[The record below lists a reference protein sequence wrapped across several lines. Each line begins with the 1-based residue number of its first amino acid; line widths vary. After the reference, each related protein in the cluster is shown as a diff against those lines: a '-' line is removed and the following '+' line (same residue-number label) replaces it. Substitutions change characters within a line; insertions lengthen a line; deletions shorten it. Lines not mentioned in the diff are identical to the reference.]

1 LSIVVEEKTMASN
14 QNRIL
19 TTHVGSLVRPPK
31 LVAFLEKSEA
41 GRPYD
46 HAGHAACLQ
55 ESIAEV
61 VRQQADAGVDIVSD
75 GEFGKSGSWSWYIE
89 QRISGFTERP
99 ATPEEAKDPLA
110 TMSMGHDFAEFPE
123 FYAEYFPTQ
132 GFRIRTTNT
141 VAVCNGPIRYIGQ
154 ALVQRD
160 IANLKAAVAK
170 VKVEDAFLPL
180 VAPASAFPI
189 YRNEYY
195 KDDESLLF
203 ALAEALREEYKA
215 VLDAGLRVQ
224 IDDAFLPWTYERIV
238 PPMTLAQY
246 RKWAELRIDALNHA
260 LEGLPQDRIR
270 YHICWGSWNA
280 PHTHDVPLKDIIDL
294 LLKLRV
300 GGYQFEAAN
309 VRHEHEWKVWQNVKV
324 PEGRVLIPGVISHA
338 TNVVEHPELV
348 ADRLVCFANIVGR
361 ENVMAGTDCG
371 FAQGPFTRRVHPT
384 IQWAK
389 LRAQAEGAR
398 IATGRLWGRTSA
410 A

>member
-1 LSIVVEEKTMASN
+1 MASN
-14 QNRIL
+14 QSRIL

-31 LVAFLEKSEA
+31 LVAFLKEIEA
-41 GRPYD
+41 DRPYD
-46 HAGHAACLQ
+46 QAAHAACLQ

-61 VRQQADAGVDIVSD
+61 VRQQAEAGVDIVSD
-75 GEFGKSGSWSWYIE
+75 GEFGKTDNWAWYIH
-89 QRISGFTERP
+89 QRISGFTQRP
-99 ATPEEAKDPLA
+99 ATEDELKDPLMA
-110 TMSMGHDFAEFPE
+110 SSMGQDFKDFAE

-132 GFRIRTTNT
+132 NLKPRAANVTT
-141 VAVCNGPIRYIGQ
+141 VCTGPIRYVGHAYI
-154 ALVQRD
+154 QRD
-160 IANLKAAVAK
+160 IENLKAAVAK

-180 VAPASAFPI
+180 VAPASAFPFFK
-189 YRNEYY
+189 NEYY
-195 KDDESLLF
+195 KDEETLLF
-203 ALAEALREEYKA
+203 ALADALREEYKA
-215 VLDAGLRVQ
+215 VLDAGVRIQ
-224 IDDAFLPWTYERIV
+224 IDDAFLPYTYERIV
-238 PPMTLAQY
+238 PPLTLAQY

-260 LEGLPQDRIR
+260 LEGLPQERIR

-309 VRHEHEWKVWQNVKV
+309 VRHEHEWKVWQSVKV

-389 LRAQAEGAR
+389 LRAQAEGAK
-398 IATGRLWGRTSA
+398 IATERLWGSSRSA

>member
-1 LSIVVEEKTMASN
+1 MAAN
-14 QNRIL
+14 PTRIL

-31 LVAFLEKSEA
+31 LVAFLEAIED
-41 GRPYD
+41 GCPYD
-46 HAGHAACLQ
+46 KAAHAACLS
-55 ESIAEV
+55 ESIAQV
-61 VRQQADAGVDIVSD
+61 VAQQAEAGVDIVSD
-75 GEFGKSGSWSWYIE
+75 GEFGKTGNWAWYIQ
-89 QRISGFTERP
+89 QRISGFSQRP
-99 ATPEEAKDPLA
+99 ATAEESKDPLA
-110 TMSMGHDFAEFPE
+110 TMSMGHDFADFPE

-132 GFRIRTTNT
+132 GFRVRTSNT
-141 VAVCNGPIRYIGQ
+141 VAVCSGPIRYVGQ
-154 ALVQRD
+154 ELVQRD
-160 IANLKAAVAK
+160 IANLKAALAK

-180 VAPASAFPI
+180 VAPASAFPF
-189 YRNEYY
+189 YKNEYY

-203 ALAEALREEYKA
+203 ALAEGLREEYKA
-215 VLDAGLRVQ
+215 VLDAGLRIQ
-224 IDDAFLPWTYERIV
+224 IDDAFLPWTYERVV

-260 LEGLPQDRIR
+260 LEGLPQERIR

-280 PHTHDVPLKDIIDL
+280 PHIHDVPLKDIIDL

-309 VRHEHEWKVWQNVKV
+309 VRHEHEWKVWQRVKV
-324 PEGRVLIPGVISHA
+324 PAGRTLIPGVISHA

-398 IATGRLWGRTSA
+398 IATARLWGQKSATS
-410 A
+410 

>member
-1 LSIVVEEKTMASN
+1 MASH

-19 TTHVGSLVRPPK
+19 TTHVGSLVRPPQ
-31 LVAFLEKSEA
+31 LVPFLKDIEA
-41 GRPYD
+41 GHPYD
-46 HAGHAACLQ
+46 RAAHAACLQ

-61 VRQQADAGVDIVSD
+61 VRQQAEAGVDIVSD
-75 GEFGKSGSWSWYIE
+75 GEFGKTDNWAWYVH
-89 QRISGFTERP
+89 QRISGFVERP
-99 ATPEEAKDPLA
+99 ATEEEMKDPLVVR
-110 TMSMGHDFAEFPE
+110 SMGQDFNDFAE

-132 GFRIRTTNT
+132 NLKVRATNVTT
-141 VAVCNGPIRYIGQ
+141 VCAGPIRYIGQ
-154 ALVQRD
+154 TLVQRD
-160 IANLKAAVAK
+160 IQNLKAAVAK
-170 VKVEDAFLPL
+170 VKVVDAFLPL
-180 VAPASAFPI
+180 VAPASAFPFFK
-189 YRNEYY
+189 NEYY
-195 KDDESLLF
+195 KDDETLLF

-215 VLDAGLRVQ
+215 VLDAGLLIQ
-224 IDDAFLPWTYERIV
+224 IDDAFLPYTYERIV
-238 PPMTLAQY
+238 PPLTLAQY

-260 LEGLPQDRIR
+260 LEGLPQERIR

-280 PHTHDVPLKDIIDL
+280 PHTHDVPLKDIVDL

-309 VRHEHEWKVWQNVKV
+309 VRHEHEWKVWQSVKV
-324 PEGRVLIPGVISHA
+324 PDGRVLIPGVISHT

-348 ADRLVCFANIVGR
+348 ADRLVCFANMVGR

-389 LRAQAEGAR
+389 LRAQAEGAK
-398 IATGRLWGRTSA
+398 IATERLWGSRKSA

>member
-1 LSIVVEEKTMASN
+1 MPSN
-14 QNRIL
+14 QSRIL

-31 LVAFLEKSEA
+31 LVAFLKEIEE

-46 HAGHAACLQ
+46 HAAHSACLQ

-61 VRQQADAGVDIVSD
+61 VRQQAEAGVDIVSD
-75 GEFGKSGSWSWYIE
+75 GEFGKTDNWAWYIH
-89 QRISGFTERP
+89 QRISGFTQRP
-99 ATPEEAKDPLA
+99 ATEDELKDPLVA
-110 TMSMGHDFAEFPE
+110 SGSMGHDFKAFPE

-132 GFRIRTTNT
+132 NLKPRAANVTT
-141 VAVCNGPIRYIGQ
+141 VCTASIRYIGHE
-154 ALVQRD
+154 LVQRD
-160 IANLKAAVAK
+160 IENLKAAVAK
-170 VKVEDAFLPL
+170 VKVVDAFLPL
-180 VAPASAFPI
+180 VAPASAFPFFK
-189 YRNEYY
+189 NEYY
-195 KDDESLLF
+195 KDEETLLF
-203 ALAEALREEYKA
+203 ALADALREEYKA
-215 VLDAGLRVQ
+215 VLDAGLRIQ
-224 IDDAFLPWTYERIV
+224 IDDAFLPYTYERIV
-238 PPMTLAQY
+238 PPLTLAQY

-260 LEGLPQDRIR
+260 LEGLPQERIR

-280 PHTHDVPLKDIIDL
+280 PHIHDVPLKDIIDL

-309 VRHEHEWKVWQNVKV
+309 VRHEHEWKVWQSVKV

-371 FAQGPFTRRVHPT
+371 FAQGPFVCRVHPT

-389 LRAQAEGAR
+389 LRAQAEGAK
-398 IATGRLWGRTSA
+398 IATERLWGSRRSA

>member
-1 LSIVVEEKTMASN
+1 MAPS

-19 TTHVGSLVRPPK
+19 TTHVGSLIRPPQ
-31 LVAFLEKSEA
+31 LVAFLRKIEGGE
-41 GRPYD
+41 PYD
-46 HAGHAACLQ
+46 EAAHAACLR

-61 VRQQADAGVDIVSD
+61 VHQQAEVGVDIVSD
-75 GEFGKSGSWSWYIE
+75 GEFGKTDNWAWYIH
-89 QRISGFTERP
+89 QRISGFSERP
-99 ATPEEAKDPLA
+99 ATEEELKDPLLA
-110 TMSMGHDFAEFPE
+110 RTMGRDFEEFAE

-132 GFRIRTTNT
+132 NLRPRARHVIS
-141 VAVCNGPIRYIGQ
+141 VCTGPIRYIGH

-160 IANLKAAVAK
+160 IANLKAALAK
-170 VKVEDAFLPL
+170 VNAEGGFLPL
-180 VAPASAFPI
+180 VAPASAFPFFK
-189 YRNEYY
+189 NEYY
-195 KDDESLLF
+195 RDEESLLF
-203 ALAEALREEYKA
+203 SLADALREEYKA
-215 VLDAGLRVQ
+215 VLDAGLRIQ
-224 IDDAFLPWTYERIV
+224 IDDAFLPYTYERVV
-238 PPMTLAQY
+238 PPLTLAQY

-260 LEGLPQDRIR
+260 LEGLPQERIR

-280 PHTHDVPLKDIIDL
+280 PHTHDVPLRDIIDL
-294 LLKLRV
+294 LLNLRV

-309 VRHEHEWKVWQNVKV
+309 VRHEHEWKVWQTVKI

-371 FAQGPFTRRVHPT
+371 FAQGPFVRRVHPS

-398 IATGRLWGRTSA
+398 TASARLWGRQSA

>member
-1 LSIVVEEKTMASN
+1 MPN
-14 QNRIL
+14 PQNRIL

-31 LVAFLEKSEA
+31 LIAFLEKIDS
-41 GRPYD
+41 GQSYD
-46 HAGHAACLQ
+46 HDAHAACLR
-55 ESIAEV
+55 ESVAEV
-61 VRQQADAGVDIVSD
+61 VRQQAEAGVDIVSD
-75 GEFGKSGSWSWYIE
+75 GEFGKTEHWAWYVH
-89 QRISGFTERP
+89 QRISGFAERP
-99 ATPEEAKDPLA
+99 STDDEMKDPFV
-110 TMSMGHDFAEFPE
+110 TRSMGQDFKDFPD

-132 GFRIRTTNT
+132 NLRVRGTNT
-141 VAVCNGPIRYIGQ
+141 TTVCTGPIRYIGH
-154 ALVQRD
+154 AHIQRD
-160 IANLKAAVAK
+160 IENLKAALAK
-170 VKVEDAFLPL
+170 VEVVDGFLPL
-180 VAPASAFPI
+180 VAPASAFPFFK
-189 YRNEYY
+189 NEYY
-195 KDDESLLF
+195 RDDEALLF

-215 VLDAGLRVQ
+215 VLDAGLRLQ
-224 IDDAFLPWTYERIV
+224 IDDAFLPYTYERIV
-238 PPMTLAQY
+238 PPLTLAQY

-260 LEGLPQDRIR
+260 LEGLPEERIR

-280 PHTHDVPLKDIIDL
+280 PHTHDVPLKDIVDL

-309 VRHEHEWKVWQNVKV
+309 VRHEHEWKVWQSVKV

-371 FAQGPFTRRVHPT
+371 FAQGAFVRRVHPS

-398 IATGRLWGRTSA
+398 IATARLWGKTSA

>member
-1 LSIVVEEKTMASN
+1 MTSK

-19 TTHVGSLVRPPK
+19 TTHVGSLVRPPE
-31 LVAFLEKSEA
+31 LVAFLEEVDA

-46 HAGHAACLQ
+46 KSAYDACLR
-55 ESIAEV
+55 ESIGSV
-61 VRQQADAGVDIVSD
+61 VRQQAEAGVDIVSD
-75 GEFGKSGSWSWYIE
+75 GEFGKTGNWAWYIH

-99 ATPEEAKDPLA
+99 ATPEEARDPLA
-110 TMSMGHDFAEFPE
+110 TMSMGRDFAAFPE

-132 GFRIRTTNT
+132 GFRVRPSNTTT
-141 VAVCNGPIRYIGQ
+141 VCNGPIRYIGHAQ
-154 ALVQRD
+154 VQRD
-160 IANLKAAVAK
+160 IANLKAAIATVQ
-170 VKVEDAFLPL
+170 VEDAFLPM
-180 VAPASAFPI
+180 VAPASAFPM
-189 YRNEYY
+189 YKNEYY
-195 KDDESLLF
+195 KDDQSLLW

-215 VLDAGLRVQ
+215 ALDAGLRVQ

-238 PPMTLAQY
+238 PPMTMKQY
-246 RKWAELRIDALNHA
+246 REWAGLRIDALNHA

-280 PHTHDVPLKDIIDL
+280 PHIFDVPLKDIIDL

-309 VRHEHEWKVWQNVKV
+309 VRHEHEWKVWQDVKV
-324 PEGRVLIPGVISHA
+324 PDDRVLIPGVISHA

-348 ADRLVCFANIVGR
+348 ADRLIRYANIVGR
-361 ENVMAGTDCG
+361 ERVMAGSDCG

-398 IATGRLWGRTSA
+398 MATARLWGQTSA
-410 A
+410 TS

>member
-1 LSIVVEEKTMASN
+1 MPGHPG
-14 QNRIL
+14 RIL
-19 TTHVGSLVRPPK
+19 TTHVGSLVRPPQ
-31 LVAFLEKSEA
+31 LVAFLEKIEFDK
-41 GRPYD
+41 PYD
-46 HAGHAACLQ
+46 KAAHAKCLR
-55 ESIAEV
+55 ECVAEV

-75 GEFGKSGSWSWYIE
+75 GEFGKTEHWAWYVH
-89 QRISGFTERP
+89 QRISGFIERQATE
-99 ATPEEAKDPLA
+99 EELKDPF
-110 TMSMGHDFAEFPE
+110 TTRSMGRDWDDFPE

-132 GFRIRTTNT
+132 RLRTRAVPMTS
-141 VAVCNGPIRYIGQ
+141 VCNAPIRYIGHE
-154 ALVQRD
+154 LVQRD
-160 IANLKAAVAK
+160 IANLKAAVAN
-170 VKVEDAFLPL
+170 VADAFLPL
-180 VAPASAFPI
+180 VAPASAFPY

-195 KDDESLLF
+195 KDDEALLF

-224 IDDAFLPWTYERIV
+224 IDDAFLPFTYERLV
-238 PPMTLAQY
+238 PPMTMADY
-246 RKWAELRIDALNHA
+246 RRWAELRIAALNHA
-260 LEGLPQDRIR
+260 LEGLPQERIR

-280 PHTHDVPLKDIIDL
+280 PHTHDVPLRDIIDL

-309 VRHEHEWKVWQNVKV
+309 VRHEHEWKVWQSVKV

-348 ADRLVCFANIVGR
+348 ADRLICFAKIVGR

-371 FAQGPFTRRVHPT
+371 FAQGPFTRRVHPS

-398 IATGRLWGRTSA
+398 LASQQLWGRTILA
-410 A
+410 

>member
-1 LSIVVEEKTMASN
+1 MATG

-19 TTHVGSLVRPPK
+19 TTHVGSLIRPPQ
-31 LVAFLEKSEA
+31 LSAFLEKIED
-41 GRPYD
+41 GQPYD
-46 HAGHAACLQ
+46 QAAHAACLRK
-55 ESIAEV
+55 SIAEV
-61 VRQQADAGVDIVSD
+61 VRQQAEAGVDIVSD
-75 GEFGKSGSWSWYIE
+75 GEFGKTDNWAWYVH
-89 QRISGFTERP
+89 QRIAGFIERP
-99 ATPEEAKDPLA
+99 ATEEELKDPLIA
-110 TMSMGHDFAEFPE
+110 RSMGQDFREFAE

-132 GFRIRTTNT
+132 NLRPRATK
-141 VAVCNGPIRYIGQ
+141 VVSVCTGPIRYMGH
-154 ALVQRD
+154 ALVERD

-170 VKVEDAFLPL
+170 VRVEGAFLPL
-180 VAPASAFPI
+180 VAPASAFPFFK
-189 YRNEYY
+189 NEYY
-195 KDDESLLF
+195 KDEESLLF
-203 ALAEALREEYKA
+203 ALAEALREEYQA

-224 IDDAFLPWTYERIV
+224 IDDAFLPYTYERIV
-238 PPMTLAQY
+238 PPLTMAQY
-246 RKWAELRIDALNHA
+246 RQWAELRIEALNHA
-260 LEGLPQDRIR
+260 LEGLPQERIR

-280 PHTHDVPLKDIIDL
+280 PHTHDVPLLDIIDL

-309 VRHEHEWKVWQNVKV
+309 VRHEHEWKVWQTVKV

-398 IATGRLWGRTSA
+398 IASARLWGRPSTIS
-410 A
+410 

>member
-1 LSIVVEEKTMASN
+1 MASN

-31 LVAFLEKSEA
+31 LVAFLEEIEA

-46 HAGHAACLQ
+46 HAAHAACLR
-55 ESIAEV
+55 ESVAEV
-61 VRQQADAGVDIVSD
+61 VRQQAEAGVDIVSD
-75 GEFGKSGSWSWYIE
+75 GEFGKTEHWAWYVH
-89 QRISGFTERP
+89 QRLSGFTERA
-99 ATPEEAKDPLA
+99 ATEEEKSNPLVTRGLGRDA
-110 TMSMGHDFAEFPE
+110 AEFPE

-132 GFRIRTTNT
+132 GFKIRGVATTNACT
-141 VAVCNGPIRYIGQ
+141 GPIRYIGQ
-154 ALVQRD
+154 SLIQRD

-180 VAPASAFPI
+180 VAPASAFPF
-189 YRNEYY
+189 YVNEYY
-195 KDDESLLF
+195 KDEESLLF

-215 VLDAGLRVQ
+215 VLDAGLRLQ
-224 IDDAFLPWTYERIV
+224 IDDAFIPATYERLV

-246 RKWAELRIDALNHA
+246 RNWVELRIDALNHA
-260 LEGLPQDRIR
+260 LEGLPQERIR

-280 PHTHDVPLKDIIDL
+280 PHVHDVPLKDIVDL

-309 VRHEHEWKVWQNVKV
+309 VRHEHEWKVWQNVRV
-324 PEGRVLIPGVISHA
+324 PEGRMLIPGVISHA

-361 ENVMAGTDCG
+361 ANVMAGTDCG

-398 IATGRLWGRTSA
+398 LATARLWGKTSVA
-410 A
+410 